1 MRIST
6 SMLYDLGVGTVQQ
19 QYTDLL
25 KLQQQMGTGRRVLT
39 PSDDPIAA
47 ARALDVA
54 QSQSTNEQFMTNA
67 DNASNAL
74 ALQESTLGQAGDIL
88 QNARV
93 LAVNAGN
100 PALSN
105 ADRASLATELQ
116 GFYDQLLGLAN
127 TTDGNGQYLFSGYKG
142 GTTPFSQT
150 SLGNV
155 TYNGD
160 QGQRVVQISASRQAP
175 ISSSGAE
182 VFQRIRNGNGV
193 FVTAAASANTGSGI
207 VSVGTVLDQATWNA
221 SSRNFQINFTSA
233 TTYDVVDNGPP
244 VSTVVTGAAYTSGSS
259 ITIAGAELNITG
271 TPANGDV
278 FTVQASRT
286 DQDVF
291 KTLGSLI
298 TALKTPLS
306 GASGSARLTNNL
318 NTALSNI
325 DLAQDNLLTV
335 RSIAGATLKEVET
348 QRGLG
353 EDLALQYKSTLSSLQ
368 DLDYAKAISDMA
380 LKQAN
385 LDAAQKSFLKVQ
397 GLSLFNFI
405 NP

>member
-25 KLQQQMGTGRRVLT
+25 KLQQQMGTGRRMLT

-47 ARALDVA
+47 ARALDVS
-54 QSQSTNEQFMTNA
+54 QSQSTNAQFMTNA
-67 DNASNAL
+67 DNATNAL
-74 ALQESTLGQAGDIL
+74 ALQESTLTQTGDLL

-100 PALSN
+100 PALSDS
-105 ADRASLATELQ
+105 DRASLATELQ
-116 GFYDQLLGLAN
+116 GYYDQLLGLAN
-127 TTDGNGQYLFSGYKG
+127 STDGNGQYLFSGFKG
-142 GTTPFSQT
+142 NTTPFSE
-150 SLGNV
+150 SSPGNV

-160 QGQRVVQISASRQAP
+160 QGQRLVQISASRQVAV
-175 ISSSGAE
+175 SSSGAE
-182 VFQRIRNGNGV
+182 VFQRIRNGNGT

-207 VSVGTVLDQATWNA
+207 VSVGTVLNPATWDA

-233 TTYDVVDNGPP
+233 TTYDVIDNGPP

-259 ITIAGAELNITG
+259 ITIAGVELNITG

-278 FTVQASRT
+278 FTVKASRT

-291 KTLGSLI
+291 KTLSGLI
-298 TALKTPLS
+298 TALKTPVNS
-306 GASGSARLTNNL
+306 NAGRARLTNDL

-335 RSIAGATLKEVET
+335 RSTVGAALKEVET
-348 QRGLG
+348 QRNTG